1 MARLIAYLNCYIRF
15 AFLQLFS
22 AMRFLL
28 RILLILLLPVMALA
42 QDGTITGKVT
52 SADLQMPL
60 AKASV
65 FLSNATYGTSTE
77 TDGSFALRGLKPG
90 QYELVVSYVG
100 YDSYHKTLMVGA
112 SPINLNIEMH
122 LKSIGLTEIS
132 VSAHK
137 FSKENYAMFLKYF
150 LGTSANARQCK
161 ILNPK
166 VIDLNYRKNDKILEG
181 HSDDFII
188 IENRALG
195 YRLKYLLEEF
205 KFDGV
210 ENIVSIGGQPLYED
224 LPGSKS
230 QLAKWKA
237 KREDTYYGS
246 SMHFYRSLIKN
257 DLESQGFVMYRL
269 IRRPNP
275 ERPPQAVIVNRLDHF
290 EAIGNADSLRHWQQ
304 LYNMKRYDEYVIE
317 KPIPYYDVLRSTDST
332 GVFAITFTN
341 NLYVVY
347 KRKHDTVIDTQ
358 LFRPLDMDDSMVSIV
373 TLHKGYAFFDSNGI
387 VLSGRDV
394 LNEGAWARDKM
405 PELLPVNYEPSH

>member
-1 MARLIAYLNCYIRF
+1 M
-15 AFLQLFS
+15 
-22 AMRFLL
+22 
-28 RILLILLLPVMALA
+28 LPVLAFA
-42 QDGTITGKVT
+42 QDGMITGKVT

-77 TDGSFALRGLKPG
+77 NDGTYALRGLKPG

-100 YDSYHKTLMVGA
+100 YDSYHKTLMVG
-112 SPINLNIEMH
+112 SEPIKLDIEMH
-122 LKSIGLTEIS
+122 LKSIGLNEVS

-150 LGTSANARQCK
+150 LGTSDNAKQCK

-195 YRLKYLLEEF
+195 YRLKYLLDKF

-210 ENIVSIGGQPLYED
+210 ENIISIGGQPLYED
-224 LPGSKS
+224 LKGSKS

-257 DLESQGFVMYRL
+257 DLEEQGFVMYRL
-269 IRRPNP
+269 IRRLNP
-275 ERPPQAVIVNRLDHF
+275 ERPAQAVIVNRLDHF
-290 EAIGNADSLRHWQQ
+290 EAIRNYDSLRRWQQ
-304 LYNMKRYDEYVIE
+304 LYNMKKYDETLIE
-317 KPIPYYDVLRSTDST
+317 KPIPFNAVLRTTDST
-332 GVFAITFTN
+332 GVFAITFEN

-347 KRKHDTVIDTQ
+347 KRKHDTVIDNQ
-358 LFRPLDMDDSMVSIV
+358 LYRPLDLDDSMVSIV
-373 TLHKGYAFFDSNGI
+373 TLYKGYAFFDHNGVVI
-387 VLSGRDV
+387 SGDNV

-405 PELLPVNYEPSH
+405 PELLPVNYEPEHKSGGLSR

>member
-1 MARLIAYLNCYIRF
+1 
-15 AFLQLFS
+15 
-22 AMRFLL
+22 MRFVFYLML
-28 RILLILLLPVMALA
+28 GMLLPVYVFA

-77 TDGSFALRGLKPG
+77 SDGSFALRGLKPG

-100 YDSYHKTLMVGA
+100 YDSYHKTILVGPA
-112 SPINLNIEMH
+112 PINLTIELH
-122 LKSIGLTEIS
+122 LKSIGLTEVS

-137 FSKENYAMFLKYF
+137 FSKENYVMFLKYF
-150 LGTSANARQCK
+150 LGTSANAKQCK

-166 VIDLNYRKNDKILEG
+166 VIDLNYRRNDKILEG

-210 ENIVSIGGQPLYED
+210 ENLVSIGGQPLYED

-246 SMHFYRSLIKN
+246 AMHFYRSLIKN
-257 DLESQGFVMYRL
+257 DLDAQGFVMYRL

-275 ERPPQAVIVNRLDHF
+275 DRPPQAVIVNRLDHF
-290 EAIGNADSLRHWQQ
+290 EAIRNYDSLRRWQQ
-304 LYNMKRYDEYVIE
+304 LYNMKRFDENLIE
-317 KPIPYYDVLRSTDST
+317 HPIPLNEILHTTDSAGIYAVALST
-332 GVFAITFTN
+332 

-358 LFRPLDMDDSMVSIV
+358 LYRPLDMDDSMVSIV
-373 TLHKGYAFFDSNGI
+373 TLYKGYAFFDRNGI
-387 VLSGRDV
+387 ILSGHDV

-405 PELLPVNYEPSH
+405 PELLPVNYEPGD

>member
-1 MARLIAYLNCYIRF
+1 
-15 AFLQLFS
+15 
-22 AMRFLL
+22 MRFLFY
-28 RILLILLLPVMALA
+28 LLLGVLLPVFALA
-42 QDGTITGKVT
+42 QDGSITGKVT

-77 TDGSFALRGLKPG
+77 SDGTFALRGLKPG

-112 SPINLNIEMH
+112 SPIKLDIEMH
-122 LKSIGLTEIS
+122 LKSIGLTEVS

-150 LGTSANARQCK
+150 LGTSSNARQCK

-195 YRLKYLLEEF
+195 YRLKYLLDKF

-210 ENIVSIGGQPLYED
+210 EGIISIGGQPLYEN

-246 SMHFYRSLIKN
+246 SMHFYRSLIRN
-257 DLESQGFVMYRL
+257 DLDQQGFVMYRL
-269 IRRPNP
+269 LRRPNP
-275 ERPPQAVIVNRLDHF
+275 DRPPQAVIVNRLDHF
-290 EAIGNADSLRHWQQ
+290 EAIHQYDSLLRWQH
-304 LYNMKRYDEYVIE
+304 LYNMKKYDEKLIE
-317 KPIPYYDVLRSTDST
+317 TPIPLNEVLHTTDST
-332 GVFAITFTN
+332 GVFAITFSN

-347 KRKHDTVIDTQ
+347 KRKHDTVIDNQ
-358 LFRPLDMDDSMVSIV
+358 LYRALDMDDSMVSIV
-373 TLHKGYAFFDSNGI
+373 TFYKGYAFFDHNGI
-387 VLSGRDV
+387 VLGGDNV
-394 LNEGAWARDKM
+394 LNEGAWARDKI
-405 PELLPVNYEPSH
+405 PELLPVNYEPGN

>member
-1 MARLIAYLNCYIRF
+1 
-15 AFLQLFS
+15 
-22 AMRFLL
+22 MRFLFYL
-28 RILLILLLPVMALA
+28 VLGLMLPVLAFA
-42 QDGTITGKVT
+42 QDGVITGKVN

-77 TDGSFALRGLKPG
+77 NDGTFALRGLKPG

-100 YDSYHKTLMVGA
+100 YDSYHKTLMVG
-112 SPINLNIEMH
+112 SEPIKLDIEMH
-122 LKSIGLTEIS
+122 LKSIGLSEVS

-150 LGTSANARQCK
+150 LGTSDNARQCK

-195 YRLKYLLEEF
+195 YRLKYLLDKF

-210 ENIVSIGGQPLYED
+210 ENIISIGGQPLYED
-224 LPGSKS
+224 LKGNKS
-230 QLAKWKA
+230 QIAKWKA
-237 KREDTYYGS
+237 RREDTYYGS

-257 DLESQGFVMYRL
+257 DLEEQGFVMYRL

-275 ERPPQAVIVNRLDHF
+275 ERPPQPVIVNRIDHF
-290 EAIGNADSLRHWQQ
+290 EAIRNYDSLRRWQQ
-304 LYNMKRYDEYVIE
+304 LYNMKRFDETLIE
-317 KPIPYYDVLRSTDST
+317 KPIPFNAVLRTTDST
-332 GVFAITFTN
+332 GVFAITFEN

-347 KRKHDTVIDTQ
+347 KRKHDTVIDNQ
-358 LFRPLDMDDSMVSIV
+358 LYRPLDMDDSMVSIV
-373 TLHKGYAFFDSNGI
+373 TLYKGYAFFDHNG
-387 VLSGRDV
+387 VVMSGDNV

-405 PELLPVNYEPSH
+405 PELLPVNYEPAPKSIVLSH

>member
-1 MARLIAYLNCYIRF
+1 
-15 AFLQLFS
+15 
-22 AMRFLL
+22 MRFLFYL
-28 RILLILLLPVMALA
+28 VLGLMLPVLAFA
-42 QDGTITGKVT
+42 QDGMITGKVT

-77 TDGSFALRGLKPG
+77 NDGTFALRGLKPG

-100 YDSYHKTLMVGA
+100 YDSYHKTLMVG
-112 SPINLNIEMH
+112 SDPIKLDIQMH

-150 LGTSANARQCK
+150 LGTSDNARQCK

-195 YRLKYLLEEF
+195 YRLKYLLDKF

-224 LPGSKS
+224 LKGSKS

-257 DLESQGFVMYRL
+257 DLDEQGFVMYRL

-290 EAIGNADSLRHWQQ
+290 EAVRNYDSLRRWQQ
-304 LYNMKRYDEYVIE
+304 LYNMKRYDETLIE
-317 KPIPYYDVLRSTDST
+317 KPMPFNTVLRTTDST
-332 GVFAITFTN
+332 GVFAITLEN

-347 KRKHDTVIDTQ
+347 KRKHDTVIDNQ
-358 LFRPLDMDDSMVSIV
+358 LYRPLDLDDSMVSIV
-373 TLHKGYAFFDSNGI
+373 TLYKGYAFFDRNGVVI
-387 VLSGRDV
+387 SGGSV

-405 PELLPVNYEPSH
+405 PELLPVNYEPAPHSLVKK